1 MVVMIL
7 VTGATGTIGS
17 EVVRRLVARGEK
29 VRALT
34 RDPEK
39 ARIPSGVET
48 VRGRPADRASVDAAL
63 TGAEVAFLVGVFG
76 PDDAE
81 HDRGLVE
88 AARAAGVRRIVKLS
102 GIGTGDP
109 AVGPVGSWHV
119 AGEQAV
125 RDSGLEWTVLRPS
138 AFASNTL
145 GWAASVRSGT
155 PLPNTSGA
163 GGQGVV
169 DPRDV
174 AEVAV
179 AALLDACHS
188 GRTYTL
194 TGPEVLSVPDQAAV
208 LAEVLGRPV
217 EVRDLSSAEAR
228 EYLLGLGYSDTF
240 IDASEISREF
250 VRNGGNEVVTGE
262 VREVLGRPPRT
273 YREWAQDHRAAF
285 GEEIGEG

>member
-1 MVVMIL
+1 MIL

-17 EVVRRLVARGEK
+17 EVVRQLAARGEK

-34 RDPEK
+34 RDPAK
-39 ARIPSGVET
+39 AQFPAGVET
-48 VRGRPADRASVDAAL
+48 ARGHHADRASVEAAM

-76 PDDAE
+76 PDDSA

-88 AARAAGVRRIVKLS
+88 AARSAGVRRIVKLS
-102 GIGTGDP
+102 GIGAGDP
-109 AVGPVGSWHV
+109 AIGPVGTWHV

-125 RDSGLEWTVLRPS
+125 RDSELEWTILRPS

-145 GWAASVRSGT
+145 GWAASVRSGG
-155 PLPNTSGA
+155 PIPNTSGT

-174 AEVAV
+174 SEVAV
-179 AALLDACHS
+179 AALLTPGHS

-194 TGPEVLSVPDQAAV
+194 TGPEALSVPDQAAV
-208 LAEVLGRPV
+208 LAGVLGRPV
-217 EVRDLSSAEAR
+217 EVRDLSSAESR
-228 EYLLGLGYSDTF
+228 EYLLGLGFSDTF

-250 VRNGGNEVVTGE
+250 VRKGGNEVVTDD
-262 VREVLGRPPRT
+262 VREALGRPART
-273 YREWAQDHRAAF
+273 YREWVLDHRAAF
-285 GEEIGEG
+285 GEG

>member
-1 MVVMIL
+1 MIL

-17 EVVRRLVARGEK
+17 EVVRQLVARGEK

-34 RDPEK
+34 RDPEQ
-39 ARIPSGVET
+39 ARVPSGVET
-48 VRGRPADRASVDAAL
+48 ARGHHADRASVDAAL
-63 TGAEVAFLVGVFG
+63 TDVEVAFFVGVFG

-81 HDRGLVE
+81 HDRSLVA

-109 AVGPVGSWHV
+109 AVGPVGTWHM

-125 RDSGLEWTVLRPS
+125 RDSGLEWTILRPS

-145 GWAASVRSGT
+145 GWAASVRTGSAI
-155 PLPNTSGA
+155 PNTSGT

-174 AEVAV
+174 SEVAV
-179 AALLDACHS
+179 AALLDAGHT

-208 LAEVLGRPV
+208 LAGVLGRPV
-217 EVRDLSSAEAR
+217 EVRDLSTAEAR
-228 EYLLGLGYSDTF
+228 EYLLGLGFSDTF
-240 IDASEISREF
+240 IDASEISRAY
-250 VRNGGNEVVTGE
+250 VRGGGNEVVTDD
-262 VREVLGRPPRT
+262 VPEVLGRPART
-273 YREWAQDHRAAF
+273 YREWA
-285 GEEIGEG
+285 EGHKEMFAEA

>member
-1 MVVMIL
+1 MIL
-7 VTGATGTIGS
+7 VTGATGTIGR
-17 EVVRRLVARGEK
+17 EVVRQLVAGGEK

-34 RDPEK
+34 RDPQG
-39 ARIPSGVET
+39 ARLPSGVEA
-48 VRGRPADRASVDAAL
+48 VRGHHRDRASVEAAM
-63 TGAEVAFLVGVFG
+63 TGADAAFLVGVFG
-76 PDDAE
+76 PDDAG

-88 AARAAGVRRIVKLS
+88 SARAAGVRRIVKLS

-109 AVGPVGSWHV
+109 DVGPVGTWHV

-125 RDSGLEWTVLRPS
+125 QDSGAEWTILRPS

-145 GWAASVRSGT
+145 GWADAVRAGT
-155 PLPNTSGA
+155 PLPNTSGT

-174 AEVAV
+174 SAVAV
-179 AALLDACHS
+179 AALVEEGHA

-208 LAEVLGRPV
+208 LAELLGHPV
-217 EVRDLSSAEAR
+217 EVRDLSTTEAR
-228 EYLLGLGYSDTF
+228 AYLLGLGFTDTF

-250 VRNGGNEVVTGE
+250 VRNGGNEVVTDD
-262 VREVLGRPPRT
+262 VRQVLGRPART
-273 YREWAQDHRAAF
+273 YREWAEDHKSAF
-285 GEEIGEG
+285 SQRG

>member
-1 MVVMIL
+1 MIL

-17 EVVRRLVARGEK
+17 EVVRQLVARGEK

-34 RDPEK
+34 RDPGK
-39 ARIPSGVET
+39 ARVPSEVEA
-48 VRGRPADRASVDAAL
+48 VRGGPADRASVDAAL

-109 AVGPVGSWHV
+109 VVGPVGGWHV

-145 GWAASVRSGT
+145 GWAASVRAGT

-174 AEVAV
+174 AGVAV
-179 AALLDACHS
+179 AALLDAGHS

-240 IDASEISREF
+240 VDASEISREF

-273 YREWAQDHRAAF
+273 YRQWAQDHRAAF
-285 GEEIGEG
+285 GAEFGQG

>member
-17 EVVRRLVARGEK
+17 EVVRQLAARGEK

-34 RDPEK
+34 RDLAKAQFPE
-39 ARIPSGVET
+39 GVET
-48 VRGRPADRASVDAAL
+48 ARGHHADRASVEAAM

-102 GIGTGDP
+102 GIGAGDP
-109 AVGPVGSWHV
+109 AVGPVGTWHV
-119 AGEQAV
+119 PGEQAV
-125 RDSGLEWTVLRPS
+125 RDSELEWTILRPS

-145 GWAASVRSGT
+145 GWAASVRSGS
-155 PLPNTSGA
+155 PIPNTSGT

-174 AEVAV
+174 SEVAV
-179 AALLDACHS
+179 AALLDPAHS

-208 LAEVLGRPV
+208 LAGVLGRPV

-228 EYLLGLGYSDTF
+228 EYLLGLGFSDTF
-240 IDASEISREF
+240 IDASEISRGF
-250 VRNGGNEVVTGE
+250 VREGGNEVVTGD
-262 VREVLGRPPRT
+262 VREVLGRSART
-273 YREWAQDHRAAF
+273 YREWVQDHRAAF
-285 GEEIGEG
+285 GEG

>member
-1 MVVMIL
+1 MIL

-17 EVVRRLVARGEK
+17 EVVRQLVARGEK

-34 RDPEK
+34 RDPDK
-39 ARIPSGVET
+39 ARIPSAAES
-48 VRGRPADRASVDAAL
+48 VRGCPADRASVDAAL

-81 HDRGLVE
+81 QDRGLVE

-102 GIGTGDP
+102 GIGTGEP
-109 AVGPVGSWHV
+109 AVGPVGTWHV

-145 GWAASVRSGT
+145 GWAAPVRSGT
-155 PLPNTSGA
+155 PLPNTSGT

-179 AALLDACHS
+179 AALLDPGHS

-208 LAEVLGRPV
+208 LAEVLGRAV
-217 EVRDLSSAEAR
+217 EVRDLNSAEAR
-228 EYLLGLGYSDTF
+228 AYLLGLGFSDTF
-240 IDASEISREF
+240 VDASEISREF
-250 VRNGGNEVVTGE
+250 VRDGGNEVVTE
-262 VREVLGRPPRT
+262 DVREVLGRPART
-273 YREWAQDHRAAF
+273 YREWVQDHRAAF
-285 GEEIGEG
+285 AEG

>member
-1 MVVMIL
+1 MIL

-17 EVVRRLVARGEK
+17 DVVRQLAARGEK

-34 RDPEK
+34 RDPGR
-39 ARIPSGVET
+39 ADVPSGVET
-48 VRGRPADRASVDAAL
+48 ARGHHADRASVEAAL

-102 GIGTGDP
+102 GIGTGEP
-109 AVGPVGSWHV
+109 AVGPVGTWHM

-125 RDSGLEWTVLRPS
+125 RDSGLEWTILRPS

-145 GWAASVRSGT
+145 GWAASLRAGGPV
-155 PLPNTSGA
+155 PNTSGD

-174 AEVAV
+174 SEAAV
-179 AALLDACHS
+179 AALLGPAHA

-194 TGPEVLSVPDQAAV
+194 TGPEVLTVPDQAAV
-208 LAEVLGRPV
+208 LADVLGRPV
-217 EVRDLSSAEAR
+217 PVRDLSSAEAR
-228 EYLLGLGYSDTF
+228 AHLLGLGFSDTF
-240 IDASEISREF
+240 IDASEISRAF
-250 VRNGGNEVVTGE
+250 VRNGGNEVVTDD
-262 VREVLGRPPRT
+262 VREVLGRPART
-273 YREWAQDHRAAF
+273 YREWAEDHRAVF
-285 GEEIGEG
+285 GDR

>member
-1 MVVMIL
+1 MIL

-17 EVVRRLVARGEK
+17 EVVRQLAARGEK

-34 RDPEK
+34 RDPAK
-39 ARIPSGVET
+39 AGFPAGVE
-48 VRGRPADRASVDAAL
+48 VARGHHADRVSVEAAM

-76 PDDAE
+76 PDGAG

-88 AARAAGVRRIVKLS
+88 AAQAAGVRRIVKLS
-102 GIGTGDP
+102 GIGAGDP
-109 AVGPVGSWHV
+109 AVGPVGTWHV
-119 AGEQAV
+119 PGEQAV
-125 RDSGLEWTVLRPS
+125 RDSGLEWTILRPS

-145 GWAASVRSGT
+145 GWAASVRAGS
-155 PLPNTSGA
+155 PIPNTSGT

-174 AEVAV
+174 SEVAV
-179 AALLDACHS
+179 AALLDAGHS

-194 TGPEVLSVPDQAAV
+194 TGPEVLGVPDQAAV
-208 LAEVLGRPV
+208 LAGILGRPV

-228 EYLLGLGYSDTF
+228 EYLLGLGFSDTF

-250 VRNGGNEVVTGE
+250 VREGGNEVVTDE
-262 VREVLGRPPRT
+262 VREILGRPARS
-273 YREWAQDHRAAF
+273 YRGWAQDHRAMF
-285 GEEIGEG
+285 GAG

>member
-1 MVVMIL
+1 MIL

-17 EVVRRLVARGEK
+17 EVVRQLVARGEK

-34 RDPEK
+34 RDPGK
-39 ARIPSGVET
+39 ARVPSEVEA
-48 VRGRPADRASVDAAL
+48 VRGGPADRASVDAAL

-88 AARAAGVRRIVKLS
+88 AARAAGARRIVKLS

-109 AVGPVGSWHV
+109 AVGPVGGWHV

-145 GWAASVRSGT
+145 GWAASVRAGT

-174 AEVAV
+174 AGVAV
-179 AALLDACHS
+179 AALLDAGHS

-240 IDASEISREF
+240 VDASEISREF

-273 YREWAQDHRAAF
+273 YRQWAQDHRAEF
-285 GEEIGEG
+285 GAEFGQG

>member
-1 MVVMIL
+1 MIL

-17 EVVRRLVARGEK
+17 EVVRQLVARGEK

-34 RDPEK
+34 RDPEQ
-39 ARIPSGVET
+39 ARVPSGVET
-48 VRGRPADRASVDAAL
+48 ARGHHADRTSVDAAL
-63 TGAEVAFLVGVFG
+63 TDVEVAFLVGVFG

-81 HDRGLVE
+81 NDRGLVA

-109 AVGPVGSWHV
+109 AVGPVGTWHM

-125 RDSGLEWTVLRPS
+125 RDSGLEWTILRPS

-145 GWAASVRSGT
+145 GWAASVRTGSAI
-155 PLPNTSGA
+155 PNTSGT

-174 AEVAV
+174 SEVAV
-179 AALLDACHS
+179 AALLDAGHT

-208 LAEVLGRPV
+208 LAGVLEHPV
-217 EVRDLSSAEAR
+217 EVRDLSKAEAR
-228 EYLLGLGYSDTF
+228 EYLLGLGFSDTF
-240 IDASEISREF
+240 IDASEISRAY
-250 VRNGGNEVVTGE
+250 VRGGGNEVVTDD
-262 VREVLGRPPRT
+262 VPEVLGRPART
-273 YREWAQDHRAAF
+273 YREWA
-285 GEEIGEG
+285 EGHKEMFAEA

>member
-1 MVVMIL
+1 MIL

-34 RDPEK
+34 RDPEG
-39 ARIPSGVET
+39 ARLPSEVEA
-48 VRGRPADRASVDAAL
+48 VRGHHRDRASVQAAMAGADA
-63 TGAEVAFLVGVFG
+63 AFLVGVFG

-88 AARAAGVRRIVKLS
+88 AARAAGVGRIVKLS

-109 AVGPVGSWHV
+109 AVGPVGTWHV

-125 RDSGLEWTVLRPS
+125 RDSGAEWTILRPS

-145 GWAASVRSGT
+145 GWAEAVRAGT
-155 PLPNTSGA
+155 PVPNTTGT

-174 AEVAV
+174 AEVAA
-179 AALLDACHS
+179 AALVEAGHS

-208 LAEVLGRPV
+208 LAELLGHPV
-217 EVRDLSSAEAR
+217 EVRDLSAAEAR
-228 EYLLGLGYSDTF
+228 AYLLGLGFTDTF
-240 IDASEISREF
+240 VDASEISRQF
-250 VRNGGNEVVTGE
+250 VRNGGNEVVTDD
-262 VREVLGRPPRT
+262 VRHLLGRPART
-273 YREWAQDHRAAF
+273 YREWARDHKSAF
-285 GEEIGEG
+285 VRLG

>member
-1 MVVMIL
+1 MIL

-17 EVVRRLVARGEK
+17 EVVRQLVARGEK

-39 ARIPSGVET
+39 ARIPPGVEP
-48 VRGRPADRASVDAAL
+48 VRGGPADRTSVDAAL
-63 TGAEVAFLVGVFG
+63 TGTEVAFLVGVFG

-109 AVGPVGSWHV
+109 AVGPVGSWHA

-125 RDSGLEWTVLRPS
+125 RDSGLEWTILRPS

-145 GWAASVRSGT
+145 GWTASVRAGT
-155 PLPNTSGA
+155 PLPNTSGT

-179 AALLDACHS
+179 AALLDPGHA

-250 VRNGGNEVVTGE
+250 VRNGGNEVVTEE

-285 GEEIGEG
+285 GAELGEG

>member
-1 MVVMIL
+1 MIL

-17 EVVRRLVARGEK
+17 EVVRQLVARGEK

-39 ARIPSGVET
+39 ARIPSGVEP
-48 VRGRPADRASVDAAL
+48 VRGGPADRTSVDAAL
-63 TGAEVAFLVGVFG
+63 TGTEVAFLVGVFG

-119 AGEQAV
+119 GGEQAV
-125 RDSGLEWTVLRPS
+125 RDSGLEWTILRPS

-145 GWAASVRSGT
+145 GWAASVRAGT

-179 AALLDACHS
+179 AALLDAGHA

-240 IDASEISREF
+240 VDASEISREF
-250 VRNGGNEVVTGE
+250 VRNGGNEVLTEE

-273 YREWAQDHRAAF
+273 YRQWAQDHRAAF
-285 GEEIGEG
+285 GAE